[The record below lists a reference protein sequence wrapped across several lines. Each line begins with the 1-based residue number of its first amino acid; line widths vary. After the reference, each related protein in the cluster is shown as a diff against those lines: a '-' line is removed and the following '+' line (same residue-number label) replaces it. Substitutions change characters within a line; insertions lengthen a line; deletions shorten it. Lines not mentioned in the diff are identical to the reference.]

1 VSAIGEIGRDRSG
14 FGVRCGVRRG
24 VEWRTERRSLWWS
37 SFVDWEREIVMRIW
51 EQVAGLM
58 EIIVGRD
65 GRGELK

>member
-1 VSAIGEIGRDRSG
+1 
-14 FGVRCGVRRG
+14 VRCGVRRG